1 MLEVFIT
8 AFVTFF
14 VIIDPVG
21 IAPVFASLTQGTAPR
36 HQKMMAIKGTVI
48 AVGILLFFAAVG
60 EPFLSA
66 LGISLQ
72 ALKVAGGVMLF
83 LIALEMVFEKRTSRR
98 ENSAER
104 SHQEHPEDISVFPIA
119 IPLLA
124 GPGAIASIILLMA
137 SHEGDL
143 LAKGIVLSALG
154 LTLALT
160 LVTFL
165 AASRLMAVMGATA
178 STIISRVLGIILA
191 AFATQFILDGILNF
205 FIA

>member
-36 HQKMMAIKGTVI
+36 HQKLMAIKGTVI
-48 AVGILLFFAAVG
+48 AAGILLFFAAVG

-83 LIALEMVFEKRTSRR
+83 LIALEMVFEKRTERR

-137 SHEGDL
+137 SHEGDYL
-143 LAKGIVLSALG
+143 VQGAVLAALG

-205 FIA
+205 FIT

>member
-1 MLEVFIT
+1 MLEVFVT

-14 VIIDPVG
+14 VIIDPIG

-36 HQKMMAIKGTVI
+36 HQKVMAIRGTVI
-48 AVGILLFFAAVG
+48 AAGILLFFAAVG

-83 LIALEMVFEKRTSRR
+83 LIALEMVFEKRTERR

-104 SHQEHPEDISVFPIA
+104 SHQEHPEDVSVFPIA

-137 SHEGDL
+137 SHDGDI
-143 LAKGIVLSALG
+143 LAKGIVLLALG
-154 LTLALT
+154 LTLILT
-160 LVTFL
+160 LITFL
-165 AASRLMAVMGATA
+165 AASRLMAVMGMTV
-178 STIISRVLGIILA
+178 STIVSRVLGIILA

-205 FIA
+205 FKV

>member
-1 MLEVFIT
+1 MIEIFIS

-21 IAPVFASLTQGTAPR
+21 IAPVFASLTQGTTPR
-36 HQKMMAIKGTVI
+36 HRRMMAIKGTVI

-66 LGISLQ
+66 LGITLN

-83 LIALEMVFEKRTSRR
+83 LIALEMVFEKRTERR
-98 ENSAER
+98 ENAAER

-137 SHEGDL
+137 SHDGDY
-143 LAKGIVLSALG
+143 LAKGVILSALG
-154 LTLALT
+154 LTLGLT
-160 LVTFL
+160 LITFL
-165 AASRLMAVMGATA
+165 AASRLMEVMG
-178 STIISRVLGIILA
+178 STVSAIISRVLGIILA
-191 AFATQFILDGILNF
+191 AFATQFILDGISHF
-205 FIA
+205 FMG